1 MDKPLMPKATA
12 VWLVDNTGLSFDQI
26 AAFCELHILEV
37 QAIADDEVA
46 VGIVGRDPVANGE
59 LTRQEI
65 RRCEADPS
73 ARLQM
78 RRTDRPE
85 PLLRAKGPR
94 YTPVAK
100 RADKPDAIAWLLRNH
115 PELSDAQVSRLI
127 GTTKNTINAVRDRSH
142 WNAPNITARDPMTLG
157 LCTYA
162 DLDKE
167 VRKARKKAG
176 KDVDDEETVV
186 VAPIVEPSEEEP
198 EVPEKRREPTP
209 ESVFG
214 SNN

>member
-12 VWLVDNTGLSFDQI
+12 VWLVDNTALSFEQI
-26 AAFCELHILEV
+26 ATFCELHILEV

-46 VGIVGRDPVANGE
+46 VGIVGRDPIANGE
-59 LTRQEI
+59 LTRDEI
-65 RRCEADPS
+65 RRCEADS
-73 ARLQM
+73 NARLEM

-85 PLLRAKGPR
+85 PMVRAKGPR

-100 RADKPDAIAWLLRNH
+100 RADKPDAISWLLRNH

-142 WNAPNITARDPMTLG
+142 WNTPNITARDPMTLG

-176 KDVDDEETVV
+176 EEVADEDAPV
-186 VAPIVEPSEEEP
+186 VASIIEPSEEEP
-198 EVPEKRREPTP
+198 EVPAREPTP